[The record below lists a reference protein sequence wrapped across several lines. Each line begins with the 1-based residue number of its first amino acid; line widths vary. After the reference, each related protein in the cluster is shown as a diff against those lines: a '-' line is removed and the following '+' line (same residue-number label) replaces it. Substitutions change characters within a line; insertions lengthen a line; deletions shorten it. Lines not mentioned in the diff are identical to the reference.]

1 MAGQDRSV
9 APKERINVTGPRSS
23 GEPQG
28 ELPLG
33 LFVVGDAT
41 GRLDETPVGE
51 REVLSI
57 DDENFDT
64 VLGSYAPSVDLLVSD
79 RLGDEAD
86 VQRRVSLR
94 FGRMADFGPKAIA
107 EQVPELRE
115 LLRLRDALVT
125 LRGPIASEP
134 AFRKYLQEILGD
146 PAKVARLVA
155 ELGLECEGDAT
166 STEAGEP
173 SPPESGS

>member
-1 MAGQDRSV
+1 MAGQERSV
-9 APKERINVTGPRSS
+9 APKERINVTGPTS
-23 GEPQG
+23 GGEEQR
-28 ELPLG
+28 ELPLA

-41 GRLDETPVGE
+41 GRPDDRPVGE

-64 VLGSYAPSVDLLVSD
+64 VLNSYAPSVDVLVAD

-86 VQRRVSLR
+86 SQRRVQIGFR
-94 FGRMADFGPKAIA
+94 RMADFGPKAIA

-146 PAKVARLVA
+146 PEKVARLVS
-155 ELGLECEGDAT
+155 ELGLGAEGDVT
-166 STEAGEP
+166 PPKPDEP
-173 SPPESGS
+173 SPSEPGS